1 MHAEPEALLDGPR
14 PICMRQ
20 QLETATK
27 GWRMWRNIIVL
38 AGIALT
44 ALPAEA
50 VTGRREVVPAE
61 RQVIPFEG
69 DFPGCDDTGVLAK
82 ITARFV
88 EKEAKFWNSSLTI
101 DGYERI
107 QRTAFRPWGID
118 YIPRRFCTAIALM
131 SDGHKRRIDYS
142 VREDLGI
149 IGATYGVEF
158 CVVGL
163 DRNWAF
169 APGCRM
175 ARP

>member
-1 MHAEPEALLDGPR
+1 MMRAALLVMG
-14 PICMRQ
+14 
-20 QLETATK
+20 A
-27 GWRMWRNIIVL
+27 V
-38 AGIALT
+38 LT
-44 ALPAEA
+44 AMPAEA

-61 RQVIPFEG
+61 RQVIPYDG

-82 ITARFV
+82 VTSRFA

-101 DGYERI
+101 SGYEQI

-118 YIPRRFCTAIALM
+118 YIPRRFCTALALM
-131 SDGHKRRIDYS
+131 SDGKKRRIDYS